1 MTTWRDASFLLRQ
14 NEEAADA
21 RAAGSP
27 LHRTARGRRIQRRE
41 IEMGLPAAASCA
53 CAVRRRE
60 TEKEKGSEI
69 LVALGGRIGAVGE
82 WYLWSISALA
92 SLFPRKKSQMAMAQN
107 AAGGEGEQKQQ
118 EQVLVPGGLGCGYKS
133 GYLH

>member
-1 MTTWRDASFLLRQ
+1 
-14 NEEAADA
+14 
-21 RAAGSP
+21 
-27 LHRTARGRRIQRRE
+27 
-41 IEMGLPAAASCA
+41 MGLPAAASCA

-118 EQVLVPGGLGCGYKS
+118 EQVLVPGGLGCAPACLPVACRCSFSLRSACFRSGAALNKFYKKNAKKVVD
-133 GYLH
+133 

>member
-1 MTTWRDASFLLRQ
+1 
-14 NEEAADA
+14 
-21 RAAGSP
+21 
-27 LHRTARGRRIQRRE
+27 
-41 IEMGLPAAASCA
+41 MGLPAAASCA

-118 EQVLVPGGLGCGYKS
+118 EQVLVPGGLGCAPAC
-133 GYLH
+133 LLPAAAPFLFVLLVFAAARRLINFI